1 MGNERVRRLV
11 DEICSMN
18 LLEVA
23 DLTELLRKRLGITA
37 PGPGMYAMGKFL
49 IITRASAPVVLA
61 LAHVQC
67 GKLCSADS

>member
-1 MGNERVRRLV
+1 VVGNERVQRLV

-37 PGPGMYAMGKFL
+37 PSPGMYAMGGLFTL
-49 IITRASAPVVLA
+49 TEASATVT
-61 LAHVQC
+61 
-67 GKLCSADS
+67 